1 MPKKNRQLPIAQRQE
16 LRRQLAWDTEEFD
29 VEVLDGPHPE
39 SPTGR
44 WRVVVALGKRKVVL
58 FQPERGHIK
67 LDARSTVTRGG
78 RPSTKTSDINKAIT
92 RAQKFLLTV
101 RLQRAAGD
109 AATER
114 LPYVRPEEVSVGFI
128 HDLFRSNG
136 LDTFEP
142 KFRKNLSL
150 VMDLVEAFASR
161 GFDPGQIDDQ
171 WVKSFIAWRTAKPI
185 TLRRRFSNGRENTVT
200 LQPVSPVTALANVK
214 DYDQV
219 LEYAHRLRRGARKER
234 LISTNPLRNIKKWP
248 KHEKALRECA
258 SDELYELLMVPTIL
272 LDASGTEVTLP
283 APVDVCDRSGLGI
296 LRTVVALKYH
306 TARRREAVLGLNCGD
321 VLTSRK
327 DVRGM
332 LRRLGGAHRSD
343 WADRFEHGA
352 ILFRGELDKNG
363 YARLFPMSSALRR
376 HIDAHLA
383 RLRASR
389 HSTGPD
395 APLFPRMTTALQSAS
410 VNSLYKVRS
419 VELRTLVSGETK
431 TRAKPGGW
439 YTEAL
444 YLARSYLERQGHDA
458 DRAIPMEPDRPDQLL
473 RGFKAHA
480 WRRLWATKLERLGY
494 GKSTSK
500 GDFDLDRHVNFMGSW
515 TILGGG
521 IREERYVRLDP
532 GVLVAISRFE
542 DATRFLKERAR
553 FEEKRTTDLLDRV
566 AQATPPVAQSNGEET
581 A

>member
-142 KFRKNLSL
+142 KFRKNLSF

-306 TARRREAVLGLNCGD
+306 TGAPARGG
-321 VLTSRK
+321 SRIE
-327 DVRGM
+327 
-332 LRRLGGAHRSD
+332 LRRCADQSEGRPWNAPEARGSAPLRLGRS
-343 WADRFEHGA
+343 
-352 ILFRGELDKNG
+352 FR
-363 YARLFPMSSALRR
+363 AWSHSVPRR
-376 HIDAHLA
+376 TGQE
-383 RLRASR
+383 RLRETVP
-389 HSTGPD
+389 HV
-395 APLFPRMTTALQSAS
+395 FCSAS
-410 VNSLYKVRS
+410 PHRRAPGSPARVPTLHRAGCPS
-419 VELRTLVSGETK
+419 VPTHDHGTAERFGQFAVQGEV
-431 TRAKPGGW
+431 G
-439 YTEAL
+439 
-444 YLARSYLERQGHDA
+444 
-458 DRAIPMEPDRPDQLL
+458 
-473 RGFKAHA
+473 
-480 WRRLWATKLERLGY
+480 
-494 GKSTSK
+494 
-500 GDFDLDRHVNFMGSW
+500 
-515 TILGGG
+515 
-521 IREERYVRLDP
+521 
-532 GVLVAISRFE
+532 
-542 DATRFLKERAR
+542 
-553 FEEKRTTDLLDRV
+553 
-566 AQATPPVAQSNGEET
+566 
-581 A
+581 